1 MLIIIGWI
9 SFKKFLLWFLMN
21 VKKVMNCINF
31 VGVLYDVLVFYNVMY
46 MIIGKWVFFFYL
58 LSIVFIFEIELIV

>member
-1 MLIIIGWI
+1 
-9 SFKKFLLWFLMN
+9 MN

-46 MIIGKWVFFFYL
+46 MIIENGFFF
-58 LSIVFIFEIELIV
+58 FIC